1 MIKRFLSFLAP
12 IFTFILLLCSWEL
25 IVSFK
30 NIPKYI
36 LPAPTDIF
44 SSILLN
50 YEDLLLSTFIT
61 FRITLLAFFI
71 ASFLA
76 ISIAILFSQSKI
88 IELSLYPIAV
98 IFQVTPVVA
107 IAPLILIWVGLD
119 NAEYAILILAVIV
132 AFFPVLANTNLTG
145 HNVGINTYNFT
156 TGPIEVSSFSPTDG
170 STNQDIATNIVL
182 TFNENI
188 TKETTASTKYI
199 TIRSGNPSSGTIQ
212 QTIDVSTSAVSVSG
226 NQATINPPSDLAYET
241 DTYIVVDE
249 KSFFNSSGV
258 DASGNA
264 TINTYNFTTEIDV
277 LGSSQYG
284 GNVICAASSV
294 YWVVA
299 PSSTEVSRDWYQR
312 NHAVT
317 TANSNASCGDWF
329 VPNLSQLLNPGWE
342 CRTYWDSASGYYWST
357 CQHPAP

>member
-1 MIKRFLSFLAP
+1 MIKRYLSFLAP

-61 FRITLLAFFI
+61 FRITILAFLI

-76 ISIAILFSQSKI
+76 IFIAILFSQSKI

-132 AFFPVLANTNLTG
+132 AFFPVLANTNLGIRSVEKNLSELFSLYEATRFKRLFKLQLPYALPFILTG
-145 HNVGINTYNFT
+145 MKTSIGLALIGAVVAEFVAGSGTS
-156 TGPIEVSSFSPTDG
+156 TGLAWRIIEAGNRLDVPKLFAALILLVVLG
-170 STNQDIATNIVL
+170 IVL
-182 TFNENI
+182 FLLMSLI
-188 TKETTASTKYI
+188 
-199 TIRSGNPSSGTIQ
+199 
-212 QTIDVSTSAVSVSG
+212 
-226 NQATINPPSDLAYET
+226 
-241 DTYIVVDE
+241 E
-249 KSFFNSSGV
+249 K
-258 DASGNA
+258 
-264 TINTYNFTTEIDV
+264 
-277 LGSSQYG
+277 
-284 GNVICAASSV
+284 
-294 YWVVA
+294 
-299 PSSTEVSRDWYQR
+299 
-312 NHAVT
+312 
-317 TANSNASCGDWF
+317 
-329 VPNLSQLLNPGWE
+329 LLL
-342 CRTYWDSASGYYWST
+342 RRWDFDKN
-357 CQHPAP
+357 

>member
-1 MIKRFLSFLAP
+1 M
-12 IFTFILLLCSWEL
+12 

-132 AFFPVLANTNLTG
+132 AFFPVLANTNLG
-145 HNVGINTYNFT
+145 
-156 TGPIEVSSFSPTDG
+156 
-170 STNQDIATNIVL
+170 
-182 TFNENI
+182 
-188 TKETTASTKYI
+188 
-199 TIRSGNPSSGTIQ
+199 IRSVEKNLSELFSLYEATRFKRLFKLQLPYALPFILTGMKTSIGLALIGAVVAEFVAGSGTSTGLAWRI
-212 QTIDVSTSAVSVSG
+212 IEAGNRLDVPKLFAALILLV
-226 NQATINPPSDLAYET
+226 
-241 DTYIVVDE
+241 
-249 KSFFNSSGV
+249 
-258 DASGNA
+258 
-264 TINTYNFTTEIDV
+264 V
-277 LGSSQYG
+277 LG
-284 GNVICAASSV
+284 IIL
-294 YWVVA
+294 
-299 PSSTEVSRDWYQR
+299 
-312 NHAVT
+312 
-317 TANSNASCGDWF
+317 F
-329 VPNLSQLLNPGWE
+329 LLMSLIE
-342 CRTYWDSASGYYWST
+342 KLLLKRWDFDKN
-357 CQHPAP
+357 

>member
-25 IVSFK
+25 VVSFQ

-61 FRITLLAFFI
+61 FRITILAFLV

-76 ISIAILFSQSKI
+76 IFIAILFSQSKI

-132 AFFPVLANTNLTG
+132 AFFPVLANTNLG
-145 HNVGINTYNFT
+145 
-156 TGPIEVSSFSPTDG
+156 
-170 STNQDIATNIVL
+170 
-182 TFNENI
+182 
-188 TKETTASTKYI
+188 
-199 TIRSGNPSSGTIQ
+199 IRSVEKNLSELFSLYEATRFKRLFKLQLPYALPFILTGMKTSIGLALIGAVVAEFVAGSGTSTGLAWRI
-212 QTIDVSTSAVSVSG
+212 IEAGNRLDVPKLFAALILLV
-226 NQATINPPSDLAYET
+226 
-241 DTYIVVDE
+241 
-249 KSFFNSSGV
+249 
-258 DASGNA
+258 
-264 TINTYNFTTEIDV
+264 V
-277 LGSSQYG
+277 LG
-284 GNVICAASSV
+284 IIL
-294 YWVVA
+294 
-299 PSSTEVSRDWYQR
+299 
-312 NHAVT
+312 
-317 TANSNASCGDWF
+317 F
-329 VPNLSQLLNPGWE
+329 LLMSLIE
-342 CRTYWDSASGYYWST
+342 KLLLKRWDFDKN
-357 CQHPAP
+357 

>member
-61 FRITLLAFFI
+61 FRITILAFLI

-76 ISIAILFSQSKI
+76 IFIAILFSQSKI

-132 AFFPVLANTNLTG
+132 AFFPVLANTNLG
-145 HNVGINTYNFT
+145 
-156 TGPIEVSSFSPTDG
+156 
-170 STNQDIATNIVL
+170 
-182 TFNENI
+182 
-188 TKETTASTKYI
+188 
-199 TIRSGNPSSGTIQ
+199 IRSVEKNLSELFSLYEATRFKRLFKLQLPYALPFILTGMKTSIGLALIGAVVAEFVAGSGT
-212 QTIDVSTSAVSVSG
+212 STGLAWRIIEAG
-226 NQATINPPSDLAYET
+226 NRLDIPKLFAALILL
-241 DTYIVVDE
+241 V
-249 KSFFNSSGV
+249 
-258 DASGNA
+258 
-264 TINTYNFTTEIDV
+264 V
-277 LGSSQYG
+277 LG
-284 GNVICAASSV
+284 IIL
-294 YWVVA
+294 
-299 PSSTEVSRDWYQR
+299 
-312 NHAVT
+312 
-317 TANSNASCGDWF
+317 F
-329 VPNLSQLLNPGWE
+329 LLMSLIE
-342 CRTYWDSASGYYWST
+342 KLLLRRWDFDKN
-357 CQHPAP
+357 